1 MVTVLVG
8 PGQYNATSCGA
19 VAVRPLNVTGS
30 GGSSVTTFDC
40 GLTDRLLATND
51 SVVVVGLTVT
61 RGFASLFVDDTDDVY
76 TDVAGVGGGGA
87 VAVVWPLVLP
97 GARAVLGD
105 LVVTHSVVV
114 GVVNGTGTAAVYVG
128 GGGLLVFGGGSGAVV
143 EVSGC
148 RFVNTSVVVSNP
160 AKEGAAQVYGGAVF
174 VGLVT
179 AVDLV
184 GGSVSVR
191 DVAYTGTSIS
201 CDMCQRTWHATVYG
215 CAHRA

>member
-1 MVTVLVG
+1 
-8 PGQYNATSCGA
+8 
-19 VAVRPLNVTGS
+19 
-30 GGSSVTTFDC
+30 
-40 GLTDRLLATND
+40 
-51 SVVVVGLTVT
+51 
-61 RGFASLFVDDTDDVY
+61 
-76 TDVAGVGGGGA
+76 

-191 DVAYTGTSIS
+191 DVASTGTSIS
-201 CDMCQRTWHATVYG
+201 CNMCQRTFSFSMHNVGLWSPIRVGLSLTMVDVCRVQWWRVWLRRGRFRGYPRRWHHGRHCELHRGNGG
-215 CAHRA
+215 CCGE